1 MRLRAKDRDVH
12 ARFVETAAGITPA
25 LEAAIAAVGPL
36 RVPVD
41 TRMTLA
47 ERLCRS
53 IVGQQLSVKAAR
65 TIWERLLDAAGD
77 TPLVDHLLEAPPEAL
92 RGCGLSASKAR
103 ALHGIAGRAAD
114 GTLDP
119 ARLAQLDHAARSA
132 ELTALWG
139 VGQWTADMLSIF
151 WFGDEDVWPD
161 GDIVVHKTLVQLT
174 SPRRSTVRTAAR
186 FAPHRSRLALY
197 MWRWR
202 DATPG

>member
-1 MRLRAKDRDVH
+1 MRLRAADRDVH
-12 ARFVETAAGITPA
+12 ARFVATAAEFAPE
-25 LEAAIAAVGPL
+25 LEAAIARVGPL

-41 TRMTLA
+41 AHMPLA

-65 TIWERLLDAAGD
+65 TIWARLLADAGDAA
-77 TPLVDHLLEAPPEAL
+77 LVDHLLRTPPDTL
-92 RGCGLSASKAR
+92 RACGVSGSKAR
-103 ALHGIAGRAAD
+103 ALRGIAERTAD
-114 GTLDP
+114 GTLDA
-119 ARLAQLDHAARSA
+119 ARLSRLDHAERSA

-139 VGQWTADMLSIF
+139 VGQWTVDMLSIF
-151 WFGDEDVWPD
+151 WFGDDDVWPD
-161 GDIVVHKTLVQLT
+161 GDVVARKTLARLT

-186 FAPHRSRLALY
+186 FAPHRSRLAIY